1 MNRAE
6 RRRLGGVKPKVYT
19 LTEQQL
25 EQIKNDAKAE
35 GFLLSLC
42 IPVKVLHDTYGFGK
56 IRLNRFLDP
65 CLELVDAV
73 QKGEANL
80 QEIRQDSEKLA
91 KVHFIMDNLG
101 QRKPL

>member
-1 MNRAE
+1 MHWNE
-6 RRRLGGVKPKVYT
+6 CETVGK
-19 LTEQQL
+19 
-25 EQIKNDAKAE
+25 IKNQARAE

-56 IRLNRFLDP
+56 IRLNRFLEP
-65 CLELVDAV
+65 CMEIVDAM
-73 QKGEANL
+73 QKGEVNL
-80 QEIRQDSEKLA
+80 QEIIQDSEKLA